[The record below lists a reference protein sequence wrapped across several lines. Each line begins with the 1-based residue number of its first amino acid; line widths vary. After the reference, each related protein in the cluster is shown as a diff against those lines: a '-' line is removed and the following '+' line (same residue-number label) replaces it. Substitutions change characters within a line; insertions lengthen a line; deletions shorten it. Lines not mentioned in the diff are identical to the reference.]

1 MVNALVLLLLQS
13 AYFLIPAYF
22 ANMAPPIAKKFKFL
36 EFLKI
41 PIDRGKKF
49 RDGRSIF
56 GQNKTYRGYV
66 VGIIGGLI
74 GAYLQMFLYES
85 KIFHSFFQTLSIPGI
100 NYTSHYTII
109 LLGILLSVG
118 AITGDL
124 VESFFKRR
132 LDKGSGES
140 LIPWDQIDHVIG
152 AYIFVLP
159 IAFYA
164 LTWQL
169 FLCSALVTFFLHVI
183 INHIAFYIGIRN
195 EKW

>member
-1 MVNALVLLLLQS
+1 MVNNALILLLLQS

-41 PIDRGKKF
+41 PIERGRQF
-49 RDGRSIF
+49 RDGRSMF
-56 GQNKTYRGYV
+56 GKNKTYRGYV
-66 VGIIGGLI
+66 VGVLGGII
-74 GAYLQMFLYES
+74 GAYLQMLLYRYP
-85 KIFHSFFQTLSIPGI
+85 FFQSISVSGI
-100 NYTSHYTII
+100 DYTSHYIII
-109 LLGILLSVG
+109 LLGILLGFG

-132 LDKGSGES
+132 LNKESGES
-140 LIPWDQIDHVIG
+140 FVPWDQIDHVIG

-159 IAFYA
+159 IAFYFV
-164 LTWQL
+164 TWKL
-169 FLCSALVTFFLHVI
+169 FLCSLIITFFLHVI
-183 INHIAFYIGIRN
+183 INHIAFYLNIRG

>member
-1 MVNALVLLLLQS
+1 MNTLLLLLIQS

-36 EFLKI
+36 ESLKI

-49 RDGRSIF
+49 SDGRSLF

-66 VGIIGGLI
+66 VGIIGGII
-74 GAYLQMFLYES
+74 GAYIQMLLFKYP
-85 KIFHSFFQTLSIPGI
+85 IFQNISIIGI
-100 NYTSHYTII
+100 DYTSHFVVL
-109 LLGILLSVG
+109 LLGVLLGFG

-124 VESFFKRR
+124 IESFLKRR
-132 LDKGSGES
+132 VGMDSGES
-140 LIPWDQIDHVIG
+140 FVPWDQIDHVIG

-159 IAFYA
+159 IVFYA
-164 LTWQL
+164 LTWKL
-169 FLCSALVTFFLHVI
+169 FLCSIIITFFLHVI
-183 INHIAFYIGIRN
+183 INHISFYMNIRQ